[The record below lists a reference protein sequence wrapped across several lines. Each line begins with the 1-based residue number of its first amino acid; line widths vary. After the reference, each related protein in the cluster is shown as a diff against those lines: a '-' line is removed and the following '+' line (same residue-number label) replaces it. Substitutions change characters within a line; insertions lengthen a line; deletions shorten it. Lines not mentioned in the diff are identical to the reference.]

1 MSYIVLL
8 GVCLAF
14 VNIYPVIKTRT
25 MIYES
30 KHAEMQNRT
39 AVVASALSSFVS
51 LNAEDVEKV
60 MFLLGDMELTRVV
73 ISDNSACIVY
83 DSTDNSGNVGR
94 YAMFPEIVAAIK
106 GKTTFRFV
114 FTSSAV
120 RSCAS
125 TPIMCGSKQTG
136 AVYLY
141 EYSTESAELLMALRK
156 VLLNISAAALVTAVL
171 IAFLLSGVLRKRL
184 LSIVKGIKSVAKGEY
199 AYRIETKSSDE
210 FDELAKEF
218 NIFADR
224 LEQTEMVRQ
233 RFVSDASHELKT
245 PLAGIR
251 LLTDSIIQNEDIPP
265 DLQREFVLDIGRE
278 AERLTRITEKLL
290 ALTRLDF
297 KREEEVHP
305 VDVKTVII
313 EAMKMLSMLASNK
326 GVTLQRELD
335 DGCIIIANSD
345 DIHEIVFN
353 LVENAIKYNVENGTV
368 RIILYNKGERV
379 HIIIDDTGIGIPE
392 EDIPHIFDRF
402 YRVDKSRTNEIG
414 GSGLGLAIVKD
425 TVEKHAGVIKVQR
438 REAGGTRFEVSF
450 PLYGGEEAA
459 E

>member
-1 MSYIVLL
+1 
-8 GVCLAF
+8 
-14 VNIYPVIKTRT
+14 
-25 MIYES
+25 
-30 KHAEMQNRT
+30 
-39 AVVASALSSFVS
+39 
-51 LNAEDVEKV
+51 
-60 MFLLGDMELTRVV
+60 
-73 ISDNSACIVY
+73 
-83 DSTDNSGNVGR
+83 
-94 YAMFPEIVAAIK
+94 
-106 GKTTFRFV
+106 
-114 FTSSAV
+114 
-120 RSCAS
+120 
-125 TPIMCGSKQTG
+125 
-136 AVYLY
+136 
-141 EYSTESAELLMALRK
+141 MALRK

-265 DLQREFVLDIGRE
+265 ELQREFVLDIGRE

-326 GVTLQRELD
+326 GVTLQCELD

-368 RIILYNKGERV
+368 RIILYAKDDRV

-425 TVEKHAGVIKVQR
+425 TVEKHAGIIKVQR
-438 REAGGTRFEVSF
+438 REAGGTRFELSF
-450 PLYGGEEAA
+450 PLYGGKEAA
-459 E
+459 K